1 MAKDIN
7 ELKGKRAALVN
18 DARTILDEAEKE
30 KRSLTAEDEQKYN
43 NIMADVDKMGEEIK
57 REEQL
62 QGLENQMKNN
72 PGPGGYPQPKDDKK
86 PTKLQATEEYKEAFW
101 TSFRHGRQ
109 ALGAQQYGILQE
121 VKALATGTDTG
132 GGYLVP
138 ESFEALLL
146 QALQE
151 ENVMRSPGMATVIT
165 SSNDR
170 NIPVVDSH
178 GIAYWTDEEGSF
190 TESDEKFGLKTL
202 RAHKATTLIKVSEEL
217 LQDNVF
223 NLETYIRNEFARRMA
238 ALEEASFI
246 NGDGVNK
253 PKGIV
258 VDAQVGKTAAS
269 ATAITSDELIDLL
282 HSVKRPYRRKAKFM
296 ALDASIKAI
305 RKLKDSTNQYIWQ
318 PGLQAGEP
326 DNLLGHQIIPSAD
339 MPSMAAGN
347 KSIIFGDFSYYWISD
362 RAGRMFQ
369 RLNELYAEKGQVGFR
384 AWQRV
389 DGMLTLAEA
398 VKALKQ
404 A

>member
-18 DARTILDEAEKE
+18 EARTVLDEADKE
-30 KRSLTAEDEQKYN
+30 NRLLTAEEDQKYN
-43 NIMADVDKMGEEIK
+43 NIMADVDKMGDEIK

-62 QGLENQMKNN
+62 QQLENQMKGT
-72 PGPGGYPQPKDDKK
+72 PGPTAHPQPNGDRK
-86 PTKLQATEEYKEAFW
+86 PTKLQATDEYVDAFW
-101 TSFRHGRQ
+101 LNVRHGRQ
-109 ALGAQQYGILQE
+109 ALNSQQYHILQE
-121 VKALATGTDTG
+121 VRALATGTDTG

-138 ESFEALLL
+138 ESFEAQLI
-146 QALQE
+146 QALEE
-151 ENVMRSPGMATVIT
+151 ENVMRTLGTVIT

-178 GIAYWTDEEGSF
+178 GIAYWTDEEGNF

-202 RAHKATTLIKVSEEL
+202 RAHKASTLIKVSEEL
-217 LQDNVF
+217 LQDDVF
-223 NLETYIRNEFARRMA
+223 NLKTYIKNEFTRRIA
-238 ALEEASFI
+238 ALEEAAFI

-258 VDAQVGKTAAS
+258 ADAQIGVNAAS
-269 ATAITSDELIDLL
+269 ATAVTADELIDLF
-282 HSVKRPYRRKAKFM
+282 HSVKRPYRRKSTFM
-296 ALDASIKAI
+296 AIDSSIKAI
-305 RKLKDSTNQYIWQ
+305 RKLKDADNQYLWQ
-318 PGLQAGEP
+318 PGLQADEP
-326 DNLLGHQIIPSAD
+326 DKLLGRPINPSAD
-339 MPSMAAGN
+339 MPSMATGN

-362 RAGRMFQ
+362 RAGRFFQ